1 MGAQTVIETKELTKY
16 YGQQAAVDGLSIT
29 VQEGEIFG
37 FLGPNGAG
45 KTTIILMLLG
55 LTEPSRGE
63 ATVCGF
69 NPIREPLK
77 VKRLVGYLPEN
88 VGFYRD
94 MTARENLQYVA
105 RLNRI
110 PDKTAPEKIDEA
122 LEIVGLSEDS
132 AKKVGVFSRGMNQRL
147 GIAEVLIKDPKIC
160 FLDEPTLG
168 LDPDGA
174 IRMIELIQDLS
185 QERKITML
193 ISSHNLDQVQR
204 ISHRVGIMIKGKLV
218 AMGPMEDLAKE
229 KLGVGKKKYTLEQ
242 VYMKYFH
249 EGELWLNYPKIS
261 VRYSRRES
269 TLMVFWSSSRR
280 SWRTIL
286 AAIAFS
292 SCLPSSPW

>member
-1 MGAQTVIETKELTKY
+1 MDAQTVIETNDLTKY
-16 YGQQAAVDGLSIT
+16 YAQQAAVDGLNLQ

-45 KTTIILMLLG
+45 KTTTILMLLG
-55 LTEPSRGE
+55 LTEPSKGE
-63 ATVCGF
+63 ARVCGF
-69 NPIREPLK
+69 DPTREPLK

-88 VGFYRD
+88 VGFYQD

-105 RLNRI
+105 RLNKI
-110 PDKTAPEKIDEA
+110 HDKTSSGKIDEA
-122 LEIVGLSEDS
+122 LAIVGLSDEME
-132 AKKVGVFSRGMNQRL
+132 KKVGAFSRGMNQRL

-174 IRMIELIQDLS
+174 IRMIELIQSLTRD
-185 QERKITML
+185 RKITML

-229 KLGVGKKKYTLEQ
+229 KLGVGKKKYALEEI
-242 VYMKYFH
+242 YMKYFH
-249 EGELWLNYPKIS
+249 E
-261 VRYSRRES
+261 V
-269 TLMVFWSSSRR
+269 
-280 SWRTIL
+280 
-286 AAIAFS
+286 
-292 SCLPSSPW
+292 